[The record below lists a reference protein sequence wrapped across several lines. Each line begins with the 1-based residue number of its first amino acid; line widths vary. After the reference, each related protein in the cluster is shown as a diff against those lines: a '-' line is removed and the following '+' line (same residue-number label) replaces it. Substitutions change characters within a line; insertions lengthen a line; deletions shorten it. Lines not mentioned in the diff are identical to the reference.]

1 MLKGSVL
8 IYSLILLACALPG
21 IGIDARGQEHTAP
34 TIDIASLA
42 EKSLGEIIKILGKPR
57 YCSEFE
63 FEKAKSRI
71 PPGTPYFDDVCHW
84 IIGRDPFTVYSWR
97 GRAVAFLHTF
107 GNYRKRSTNPE
118 DALRRLGIEVRDVK
132 PSQILKNQSER
143 PFIHTQDSV
152 IPKAISGRMAR
163 TQDLIW
169 SGDFNEKKWKE
180 LRVIQN
186 DDDKRCPIIIAILNY
201 DAQR

>member
-1 MLKGSVL
+1 MLKGRVL
-8 IYSLILLACALPG
+8 IYSLILLGCVLPE
-21 IGIDARGQEHTAP
+21 IGVDARGQERTAP
-34 TIDIASLA
+34 AVDIPSLA
-42 EKSLGEIIKILGKPR
+42 EKSMGDVIKILGKPR
-57 YCSEFE
+57 YCTEFE
-63 FEKAKSRI
+63 FEKVKSRI
-71 PPGTPYFDDVCHW
+71 PPGTPPIDDVCAFR
-84 IIGRDPFTVYSWR
+84 IGWDHLLVYSWR

-152 IPKAISGRMAR
+152 IPKAINGRMAR
-163 TQDLIW
+163 AQDLIW

-201 DAQR
+201 DAQW